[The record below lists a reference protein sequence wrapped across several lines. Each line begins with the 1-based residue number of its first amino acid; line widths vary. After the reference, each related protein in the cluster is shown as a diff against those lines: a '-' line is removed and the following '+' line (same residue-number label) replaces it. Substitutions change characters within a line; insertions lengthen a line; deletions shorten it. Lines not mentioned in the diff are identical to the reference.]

1 VVGLYLHLI
10 LFLFS
15 LYKGVLPVESLRIN
29 TDLVPLKMVGGGI
42 LKEKERKGELKR
54 TEERKKL
61 DSS

>member
-29 TDLVPLKMVGGGI
+29 TDLVPLKMVGGGNFEG
-42 LKEKERKGELKR
+42 K
-54 TEERKKL
+54 RKKGRVEENRREKKT
-61 DSS
+61 

>member
-29 TDLVPLKMVGGGI
+29 TDLVPLKMVGNFEG
-42 LKEKERKGELKR
+42 K
-54 TEERKKL
+54 RKKGRVEENRREKKQL